1 MITKA
6 WALGHQQFLRR
17 ALAWPL
23 LWKFAV
29 NLIQKHVSHVDAG
42 DCLLCAAKL
51 RGVKDAH
58 QPMMGGCRQIFC
70 RRCGLSLT
78 VWMQQPK
85 CTGKRPPVKPTPQP
99 LFMHIPID

>member
-6 WALGHQQFLRR
+6 WARSHQTLLRR
-17 ALAWPL
+17 ALGWPL

-29 NLIQKHVSHVDAG
+29 NLIQKHVSHVDAA

-51 RGVKDAH
+51 RSVKDAH
-58 QPMMGGCRQIFC
+58 QPMMGGDRQMFC
-70 RRCGLSLT
+70 RRCGLSLNA
-78 VWMQQPK
+78 WMQQPK
-85 CTGKRPPVKPTPQP
+85 CAGKRPPVQPTPQP